1 MATTVPLVDLQAQYH
16 GIRSRVLEEIAR
28 VFEEG
33 SFILGPAVEKFET
46 DFASFC
52 QTRFAMGVDSGT
64 SALELALRAH
74 EIGPGDEVIVQVNTF
89 IASALAIAAVGATPR
104 LVDIDPETLQI
115 DVDKAAAAV
124 TSKTRAIMPVHL
136 YGHLA
141 DMDPI
146 MDLAR
151 ENGLFVIEDACQ
163 AHGAEYKGHRAGSIG
178 HAAAFSFYP
187 GKNLGAY
194 GDGGAVVTNS
204 DVIAKK
210 VQLLR
215 NYGQDKKY
223 SHRVK
228 GSNHRLD
235 SVQAAILNVKLE
247 RLEEWNLMRRRAA
260 VRYHQLFADSEVR
273 TMAEQPACRSVWHL
287 YVIRCRRR
295 YELQNSLISRHIHAG
310 IHYPVPI
317 HLQPAFAE
325 LGHKRG
331 DFPNAETAAREILSL
346 PMYPE
351 LEVQQQ
357 DRIAAEVRDFC
368 LEDRRPSVRRA

>member
-1 MATTVPLVDLQAQYH
+1 MAIAVPLVDLSAQYQ
-16 GIRSRVLEEIAR
+16 GIRSRVLEETAR
-28 VFEEG
+28 VFDEG
-33 SFILGPAVEKFET
+33 CFILGPAVQKFEK

-52 QTRFAMGVDSGT
+52 QTRFAIGVDSGT

-74 EIGPGDEVIVQVNTF
+74 EIGPGDEVIVQANTF
-89 IASALAIAAVGATPR
+89 IASALAISAVGATPR
-104 LVDIDPETLQI
+104 LVDVDPDTLQI
-115 DVDKAAAAV
+115 DVDQAAAAV
-124 TSKTRAIMPVHL
+124 NSKTRAIMPVHL

-141 DMDPI
+141 NMDSV
-146 MDLAR
+146 MKLA
-151 ENGLFVIEDACQ
+151 GDHQLFVIEDACQ

-204 DVIAKK
+204 DLIAEKI
-210 VQLLR
+210 QLLR

-223 SHRVK
+223 RHLVK

-235 SVQAAILNVKLE
+235 SVQAAILSVKLE
-247 RLEEWNLMRRRAA
+247 QLEDWNLMRRRAA
-260 VRYHQLFADSEVR
+260 VRYQKLLAGTGVR
-273 TMAEQPACRSVWHL
+273 SMVEQQACRSVWHL

-295 YELQNSLISRHIHAG
+295 YELQNHLVSRDIHAG

-331 DFPNAETAAREILSL
+331 DFPNAEAAAREILSL

-351 LEVQQQ
+351 LEVEQQE
-357 DRIAAEVRDFC
+357 RIAAEVRQFYY
-368 LEDRRPSVRRA
+368 EDRSPIARRA

>member
-1 MATTVPLVDLQAQYH
+1 MATTVPFVDLQAQYQ
-16 GIRSRVLEEIAR
+16 GIRSRVLEETAR
-28 VFEEG
+28 VFDDG
-33 SFILGPAVEKFET
+33 RYILGPAVEKFEK

-52 QTRFAMGVDSGT
+52 QAGFAIGVDSGT

-74 EIGPGDEVIVQVNTF
+74 EIGPGDEVIVQANTF
-89 IASALAIAAVGATPR
+89 IASALAIAAAGATPR
-104 LVDIDPETLQI
+104 LVDVDPATLQI
-115 DVDKAAAAV
+115 DVAQAAAAIN
-124 TSKTRAIMPVHL
+124 SKTRAIMPVHL
-136 YGHLA
+136 YGHPA
-141 DMDPI
+141 DMDAV
-146 MDLAR
+146 MKLAR
-151 ENGLFVIEDACQ
+151 EHGLFVIEDACQ
-163 AHGAEYKGHRAGSIG
+163 AHGAEYKGHRVGSIG

-194 GDGGAVVTNS
+194 GDGGAVVTSS

-223 SHRVK
+223 RHIVK

-235 SVQAAILNVKLE
+235 SVQAAILSVKLE
-247 RLEEWNLMRRRAA
+247 KLEEWNLMRRRAA
-260 VRYHQLFADSEVR
+260 VRYERLLAGSQVQ

-287 YVIRCRRR
+287 YVIRCQGR
-295 YELQNSLISRHIHAG
+295 YELQNHLSSRNIQAG

-331 DFPNAETAAREILSL
+331 DFPNAETVAREILSL

-351 LEVQQQ
+351 LQEEQQ
-357 DRIAAEVRDFC
+357 DRIVAAVREFYF
-368 LEDRRPSVRRA
+368 EDKRRSACRA